1 MDLGAEL
8 DVAGRNAA
16 AGLEGQITLVSALD
30 RPRIG
35 TGRRARRFTAD
46 LDGLDQLGLFGLLGL
61 LAAACQAQGR
71 QDGYD
76 EDCIFP
82 IAFHGFIS
90 FVGLRTAISA
100 SAALSAT

>member
-46 LDGLDQLGLFGLLGL
+46 LDGLDQLGCS
-61 LAAACQAQGR
+61 ACWVCWPQPVRPKA
-71 QDGYD
+71 
-76 EDCIFP
+76 
-82 IAFHGFIS
+82 
-90 FVGLRTAISA
+90 VRTAMTRTVYFQSRFMA
-100 SAALSAT
+100 SSPLWD

>member
-8 DVAGRNAA
+8 HVAGRNAA

-61 LAAACQAQGR
+61 LAAACQA
-71 QDGYD
+71 
-76 EDCIFP
+76 
-82 IAFHGFIS
+82 
-90 FVGLRTAISA
+90 VRTAMTRTVYFQSRFMA
-100 SAALSAT
+100 SSPLWD